1 MVLCRSD
8 IVLPYS
14 RSVEVL
20 YQYYVVVL
28 EWVYGVVMWYYFIVV
43 LRCVILCRSTVLY
56 LWGGGRHAPV
66 LLQRQLDV
74 QQTPRI
80 QLNTQLLRTAGWQT
94 GMQTD
99 R

>member
-1 MVLCRSD
+1 MSARVVLWSCD
-8 IVLPYS
+8 VVLLYS
-14 RSVEVL
+14 RTVE
-20 YQYYVVVL
+20 
-28 EWVYGVVMWYYFIVV
+28 V
-43 LRCVILCRSTVLY
+43 LRCVILRRSTVLY

-94 GMQTD
+94 G